1 MKGSRGLAPLQG
13 GLRGGHS
20 PLLSLSFPF
29 SCKKKRR
36 ILTMNRFL
44 GWFAVVVCV
53 LLFAGMTQAYD
64 VMEVKDASTIKGVV
78 KYAKTSPKDDVI
90 NVTKDEETCGKT
102 QELGEYLITDMR
114 VKNAVVWLENVKS
127 GKPLSKA
134 PVDITFKK
142 CKVDPLV
149 SVGFVGGQ
157 YVFKNEDPLLHTI
170 QLKLGLQYQKKLS
183 GRPLTEG
190 STILN
195 LALADKGTE
204 IKKPIKD
211 SHRYTKETG
220 FITVRSNAHDWIRGY
235 VFVFDQPYAA
245 VTNDKGEF
253 EFDGL
258 PAGEYILN
266 VWHEGLGTIGMPIR
280 TIAGQT
286 STVETD
292 LATKDKQSAQVTAQA
307 APQVAPKAESPV
319 PKADSPKIEFKETR
333 YEFGSTEQKRPWNTS
348 LSL

>member
-1 MKGSRGLAPLQG
+1 MPHAVS
-13 GLRGGHS
+13 
-20 PLLSLSFPF
+20 
-29 SCKKKRR
+29 
-36 ILTMNRFL
+36 
-44 GWFAVVVCV
+44 WFVVAVCV
-53 LLFAGMTQAYD
+53 LLFTGRTQAYD
-64 VMEVKDASTIKGVV
+64 VVEVKDASVIKGVV
-78 KYAKTSPKDDVI
+78 KYAKTPPRDDVI
-90 NVTKDEETCGKT
+90 SVTKDEETCGKT
-102 QELGEYLITDMR
+102 QESGEFLITDAR

-127 GKPLSKA
+127 GKPLPKT

-157 YVFKNEDPLLHTI
+157 YVFKNDDPLLHTI

-220 FITVRSNAHDWIRGY
+220 FITVRSNTHDWIRGY

-258 PAGEYILN
+258 PAGEYIIN
-266 VWHEGLGTIGMPIR
+266 VWHEGLGVYGTPVK
-280 TIAGQT
+280 TIAGQG
-286 STVETD
+286 SAVEID
-292 LATKDKQSAQVTAQA
+292 LSAKDKQSAQTTPKVVIHSPSQAPPQAPPQFSPQA
-307 APQVAPKAESPV
+307 APHAVR
-319 PKADSPKIEFKETR
+319 ADSPKIEFKETL
-333 YEFGSTEQKRPWNTS
+333 YDFGSMEEGKVVSHNFEFVNTGAGK
-348 LSL
+348 LLIKDVIPT